1 MSNLV
6 NSSLEPYPFRDLNEH
21 LRRVFD
27 AFGPRRCY
35 WGTDLTAGYARAS
48 WRQRITH
55 FTDELT
61 FLSESDKDWVLGRAI
76 LERLKWA

>member
-1 MSNLV
+1 MLQT
-6 NSSLEPYPFRDLNEH
+6 LTRRDNI
-21 LRRVFD
+21 
-27 AFGPRRCY
+27 A
-35 WGTDLTAGYARAS
+35 DLTAGYARAS